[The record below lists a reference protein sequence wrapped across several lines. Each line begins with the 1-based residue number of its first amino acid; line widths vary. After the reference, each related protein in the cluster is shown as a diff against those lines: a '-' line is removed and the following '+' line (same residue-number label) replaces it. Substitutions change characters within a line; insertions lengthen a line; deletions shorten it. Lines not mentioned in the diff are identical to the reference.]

1 MPYAEVA
8 VDAPIRG
15 PRTFTYLIPNHLSV
29 TPGQMVQVPFGP
41 RMTDGVVFH
50 LSETTSIELVRP
62 IQAADPLGSVVS
74 PIHLDLARWISDYYL
89 SSLYS
94 AVALMLPPGLRTRT
108 SSYVQRPDDS
118 ALDSLDASLRE
129 AVVAAFAPRK
139 SRLAES
145 VLRRS
150 VGAQH
155 HRTLDRLI
163 SSGTLQRIWAWS
175 GSRPLAIDVATPAN
189 HAATSESALVPTS
202 SQIEALTAITDS
214 IQAARNSAY
223 LLHGVTGSGKTEV
236 YLQALD
242 RCLALGRSGIVLV
255 PEISLTPQL
264 ERRFEARFPGCVAVL
279 HSRLSSAEHRRIWW
293 AVYHGQY
300 DIVIGSRSALFAPLS
315 SPGLIVLDEEHDW
328 SYKQHDPDPR
338 YHARAVALQMASQ
351 FNAVVVL
358 GSATPDLV
366 THNRALAGRSIHL
379 LSLPY
384 RLDAQTQVQE
394 PSRGVMAGTMEG
406 KSPRRLRDPG
416 SGELAVPPGTGPVR
430 EGKEQA
436 SVTVVDM
443 RQELREGN
451 RSIFSLALQQSLMDT
466 IARGDQAILF
476 INRRGTAG
484 VVQCRDCG
492 QVVRCHSCNTPLTY
506 HASPERLVCHQ
517 CNRRS
522 PVTRRCS
529 NCHSQRIRYLGLGTQ
544 RVVREM
550 EALVPGVSILRWDRD
565 VAEDADAP
573 EGIVDMFAD
582 GRAQVLVGTQMV
594 AKSLHIPAVTLV
606 GAVLAD
612 IGLHLPDFRAGERV
626 FQLLCQVAGRAGRG
640 PSPGTAIVQ
649 TYRPDHYAVALAA
662 DQDYTAFYN
671 KELEF
676 RREQRLPPFNRLIRL
691 LYANTNEATAQ
702 REAQHMG
709 RVLAHQRRSWAMS
722 EVDIIGPAP
731 AYPTR
736 VRGRYRWHLLI
747 RGPDP
752 RLLLDKSDLPEG
764 WVVDVDPVSV
774 L

>member
-1 MPYAEVA
+1 M
-8 VDAPIRG
+8 
-15 PRTFTYLIPNHLSV
+15 
-29 TPGQMVQVPFGP
+29 Q
-41 RMTDGVVFH
+41 
-50 LSETTSIELVRP
+50 
-62 IQAADPLGSVVS
+62 
-74 PIHLDLARWISDYYL
+74 
-89 SSLYS
+89 
-94 AVALMLPPGLRTRT
+94 
-108 SSYVQRPDDS
+108 
-118 ALDSLDASLRE
+118 
-129 AVVAAFAPRK
+129 
-139 SRLAES
+139 
-145 VLRRS
+145 
-150 VGAQH
+150 
-155 HRTLDRLI
+155 
-163 SSGTLQRIWAWS
+163 
-175 GSRPLAIDVATPAN
+175 
-189 HAATSESALVPTS
+189 
-202 SQIEALTAITDS
+202 
-214 IQAARNSAY
+214 
-223 LLHGVTGSGKTEV
+223 
-236 YLQALD
+236 
-242 RCLALGRSGIVLV
+242 
-255 PEISLTPQL
+255 
-264 ERRFEARFPGCVAVL
+264 RRFEARFPGRVAVL
-279 HSRLSSAEHRRIWW
+279 HSRLSAAEHRRIWW
-293 AVYHGQY
+293 AVYHGEY

-338 YHARAVALQMASQ
+338 YHARAVALQMARQ

-366 THNRALAGRSIHL
+366 THNRALTDRSIHL
-379 LSLPY
+379 LTLPY
-384 RLDAQTQVQE
+384 RLGAPTQTQ
-394 PSRGVMAGTMEG
+394 
-406 KSPRRLRDPG
+406 
-416 SGELAVPPGTGPVR
+416 ELSQSAVPVR
-430 EGKEQA
+430 EGGKQA

-451 RSIFSLALQQSLMDT
+451 RSIFSRALQQSLMDT

-492 QVVRCHSCNTPLTY
+492 QAVRCRSCDTPLTY

-522 PVTRRCS
+522 PVTQRCS

-550 EALVPGVSILRWDRD
+550 DDLVPGVSILRWDRD

-582 GRAQVLVGTQMV
+582 GKAQVLVGTQMV

-640 PSPGTAIVQ
+640 SSPGTAIVQ

-671 KELEF
+671 RELEF
-676 RREQRLPPFNRLIRL
+676 RREQRLPPFTRLIRL
-691 LYANTNEATAQ
+691 LYASTNEATAQ
-702 REAQHMG
+702 REAQRMG
-709 RVLAHQRRSWAMS
+709 RVLAHQRRTWAMS
-722 EVDIIGPAP
+722 EVDVIGPAP

-752 RLLLDKSDLPEG
+752 RLLLDRSDLPEG
-764 WVVDVDPVSV
+764 WTVDVDPVSV